1 MTARAFARAVAAR
14 PRARPRGI
22 GVDVG
27 AALNLVGSIF
37 QYLGLVFVFPT
48 AIAIGYGD
56 AVWPFLVAGLA
67 VSGFGVG
74 LDRATRGA
82 GTVGRREG
90 YLVVALVW
98 LLIAVFGALP
108 YLFVEPQLA
117 HPIDAFFESM
127 SGFSTTSSSVLTD
140 VEGVSRS
147 IAMWRQ
153 YTVWLGG
160 LGIIVVFLAVL
171 PRLRV
176 GGRQALVQHEMP
188 GPELGLGETVR
199 QSGRRFIALYV
210 GLTALE
216 IIVLTTFGLTH
227 VDDRMTLFNA
237 VAHSFTTMG
246 TGGFSTEARS
256 IEPFAPAS
264 QWVIAFF
271 MVVAGSNFALL
282 FAAIVR
288 RRVAALASDE
298 EFRAYLG
305 VLLVASV
312 VVLIALLHQDTF
324 AGGAAI
330 RHAVFNTT
338 SMLTTTGFA
347 SADFNQWIPLS
358 AVVLFGVVLIGPS
371 AGSTGGSIKVVRH
384 VIIAKML
391 RRELDETVHPAV
403 VRPLP
408 LNATRI
414 GERTLGAIIVFVLL
428 YLGICAA
435 GATLILLD
443 SALEN
448 VDLTAFE
455 SIAAAATTL
464 GNAGP
469 GLGFAG
475 PMGSFAPF
483 SDFSTI
489 VMAGLMYL
497 GRLELTTVL
506 VLFTPQYWRI

>member
-1 MTARAFARAVAAR
+1 VTHLQAAR
-14 PRARPRGI
+14 RRRRALVRGL
-22 GVDVG
+22 GVDVR
-27 AALNLVGSIF
+27 AALNLVASIF
-37 QYLGLVFVFPT
+37 AYLGIVFVFPI
-48 AIAIGYGD
+48 AIAVGYGE
-56 AVWPFLVAGLA
+56 AVWPFVVAGLA
-67 VSGFGVG
+67 TSGFGLG
-74 LDRATRGA
+74 LARATRGT
-82 GTVGRREG
+82 GTVGPREG

-98 LLIAVFGALP
+98 LLIAVFGSLP
-108 YLFVEPQLA
+108 YLFVEPQLS

-171 PRLRV
+171 PTLRV

-188 GPELGLGETVR
+188 GPEISLGETVR
-199 QSGRRFIALYV
+199 TSGRRFVALYL
-210 GLTALE
+210 GLTAVE
-216 IIVLTTFGLTH
+216 ILVLTTFGLTH
-227 VDDRMTLFNA
+227 VDDRMSLFKA
-237 VAHSFTTMG
+237 VAHTFTTMG

-256 IEPFAPAS
+256 VEPFAPPS

-288 RRVAALASDE
+288 RRVRALVGDE
-298 EFRAYLG
+298 EFRAYVG
-305 VLLVASV
+305 VLLAASA
-312 VVLIALLHQDTF
+312 VVLVAVLHQGVFT
-324 AGGAAI
+324 GEAAV

-358 AVVLFGVVLIGPS
+358 VLVLFGVVLLGPS
-371 AGSTGGSIKVVRH
+371 AGSTGGSIKIVRH
-384 VIIAKML
+384 VVIAKML
-391 RRELDETVHPAV
+391 RRELEQTVHPGL

-408 LNATRI
+408 LNGVAI
-414 GERTLGAIIVFVLL
+414 GGGTLRAIIVFVFL
-428 YLGICAA
+428 YLGVCAA

-443 SALEN
+443 SALEH
-448 VDLTAFE
+448 VDLTAFQAL
-455 SIAAAATTL
+455 AAAATTL

-483 SDFSTI
+483 SDLATF
-489 VMAGLMYL
+489 VMAMLMYL
-497 GRLELTTVL
+497 GRLELLTVL

>member
-1 MTARAFARAVAAR
+1 MTARAFARAVAPR
-14 PRARPRGI
+14 PRGRLGI
-22 GVDVG
+22 GVDVR

-37 QYLGLVFVFPT
+37 QYLGLVFVFPA
-48 AIAIGYGD
+48 AIAIGYGEP
-56 AVWPFLVAGLA
+56 VWPFVVAGFA

-74 LDRATRGA
+74 LDRATRGPGA
-82 GTVGRREG
+82 VGPREG

-98 LLIAVFGALP
+98 LLIAAFGALP
-108 YLFVEPQLA
+108 YLLVEPQLSR
-117 HPIDAFFESM
+117 PIDAFFESM

-171 PRLRV
+171 PKLRV

-199 QSGRRFIALYV
+199 QSGRRFVALYL

-216 IIVLTTFGLTH
+216 ILVLTTFGLTG
-227 VDDRMTLFNA
+227 VDDRMTLFRA

-256 IEPFAPAS
+256 VEPFAPAS
-264 QWVIAFF
+264 QWVIAVF

-288 RRVAALASDE
+288 RRVAALVGDE

-305 VLLVASV
+305 VLLVASA
-312 VVLIALLHQDTF
+312 VVLIALLHQGTF
-324 AGGAAI
+324 AGEAAI

-347 SADFNQWIPLS
+347 SADFNHWIPLS
-358 AVVLFGVVLIGPS
+358 TVVLFGVLLIGPS

-391 RRELDETVHPAV
+391 RRELDQTVHPAV
-403 VRPLP
+403 VHPLP

-414 GERTLGAIIVFVLL
+414 GERTLRAIIVFVFL

-435 GATLILLD
+435 GATLIALD

-455 SIAAAATTL
+455 SIAAATTTL

-483 SDFSTI
+483 SDFCTCI
-489 VMAGLMYL
+489 MAALMYL
-497 GRLELTTVL
+497 GRLELITVL
-506 VLFTPQYWRI
+506 VLFTPHYWRI